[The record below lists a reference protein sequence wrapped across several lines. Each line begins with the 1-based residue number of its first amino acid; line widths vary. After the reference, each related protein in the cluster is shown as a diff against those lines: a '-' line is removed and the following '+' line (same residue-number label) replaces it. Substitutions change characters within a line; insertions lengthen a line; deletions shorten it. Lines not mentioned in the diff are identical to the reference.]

1 MRFCLDKI
9 KLDGLFYLICVGSF
23 RGCGAGEIDNFAGI
37 RIESERR
44 LGRIEIRIILVDSH
58 GNPLMWN
65 ASILSPGIGANA
77 LPISKFI
84 TQVDLYSYR
93 ESEANIIVYSGEL
106 QNLHWSHAIGSNIR
120 LMTGEIPIRLIQEDP
135 ARDADIGKI
144 TVTIETDKQGPFS
157 DTIQRIRMYY

>member
-1 MRFCLDKI
+1 M
-9 KLDGLFYLICVGSF
+9 
-23 RGCGAGEIDNFAGI
+23 
-37 RIESERR
+37 
-44 LGRIEIRIILVDSH
+44 GRIEIRIILVDSH

-106 QNLHWSHAIGSNIR
+106 QNLQWSHAIGSNIR